1 MKFEFSWQIFE
12 KYSDIKFYE
21 IPPNGSRIV
30 PLGRTEGQRDWQTHM
45 TELVAFQNFTNAP
58 QNTVRFW
65 TWSVAF
71 SAYPCMNLNNVLSR

>member
-30 PLGRTEGQRDWQTHM
+30 PLGRTEGQRD
-45 TELVAFQNFTNAP
+45 
-58 QNTVRFW
+58 
-65 TWSVAF
+65 
-71 SAYPCMNLNNVLSR
+71 